1 MKVGHKKLGLVLGA
15 VAAVALLPARADA
28 QFVRYSP
35 VYWSFE
41 GGVGLAV
48 PLGDLDDVASSGVSV
63 AAAGSYFLNPRFALR
78 VEGGVDFMDAGDT
91 APSDVDLQ
99 IWHFLAG
106 FEYHISDPTSS
117 LLFAIDFGAGGVT
130 FDTDFFQVQDFPTA
144 GTTTTGNFSQTYF
157 AAQGGLKLG
166 YSFARHA
173 ATGVPIA
180 TIYIN
185 GDIHLMFADE
195 DDTRLFAEF
204 NRVSAFDNVY
214 VIPITAG
221 LRFNIP

>member
-1 MKVGHKKLGLVLGA
+1 MKVGYKKLGLVLGA

-48 PLGDLDDVASSGVSV
+48 PMGDLDDVASSGISI

-106 FEYHISDPTSS
+106 FEYHLSDPTSN

-130 FDTDFFQVQDFPTA
+130 FDTDFFEITA
-144 GTTTTGNFSQTYF
+144 TETTEGFIGTFSQTYF
-157 AAQGGLKLG
+157 AAQGGVKLG

-173 ATGVPIA
+173 STGVPIA

-185 GDIHLMFADE
+185 GDIHWMFSDEAD
-195 DDTRLFAEF
+195 TARFAEF
-204 NRVSAFDNVY
+204 NGVPRFGSTY

>member
-1 MKVGHKKLGLVLGA
+1 MKVGCKKLGLVLGA
-15 VAAVALLPARADA
+15 VAAVALLPARAEA

-63 AAAGSYFLNPRFALR
+63 AAGASYFLNPRFALR
-78 VEGGVDFMDAGDT
+78 VEGGVDFMDAGDD

-106 FEYHISDPTSS
+106 FEYHLTDPTSN

-130 FDTDFFQVQDFPTA
+130 FDTDVFTVQNFPST
-144 GTTTTGNFSQTYF
+144 GFTTTGSFSQTYF

-195 DDTRLFAEF
+195 DDGALFAAF
-204 NRVSAFDNVY
+204 NDAPRFDNLY